1 MNKHRKLKACIAII
15 LISHACS
22 SALLAMSST
31 VIKSANEIFPLFSWS
46 LFTWPNNF
54 HDYALRIVT
63 IDNENSHPSLQE
75 ADHWFPK
82 ANSIS
87 AYDNIQKRNSWRVIL
102 YDLPLVGWVSENLR
116 STLLEQ

>member
-1 MNKHRKLKACIAII
+1 MNKHRKLKACIAIS
-15 LISHACS
+15 LIPHACS

-63 IDNENSHPSLQE
+63 IEMRIASLSSRSRLLVSKGE
-75 ADHWFPK
+75 F
-82 ANSIS
+82 NIS
-87 AYDNIQKRNSWRVIL
+87 L
-102 YDLPLVGWVSENLR
+102 
-116 STLLEQ
+116 